1 VDPRQELIKNIYDF
15 LRKND
20 FTVSE
25 PGLYGLVTFDL
36 ICRRGKEKY
45 ILKILYNVNTFSKI
59 GVVPLIKMSAMTDSV
74 ALIIGEKA
82 GNGKLETGVLYF
94 RHGVPILSLESFE
107 DYIEGNAPFVYSA
120 PGGFYVGINGQK
132 MRNLREKN
140 DYSIGYIAQK
150 LGVSRRSV
158 SLYESG
164 SSATID
170 IYLKLES
177 ILKGDISREIDISI
191 SAEPDMP
198 VSPASDFVNE
208 VLGIMTSIG
217 YTSEYISR
225 NPFDGLSFSAES
237 RLIVGTFSDANE
249 NLNRIKAIKKI
260 SDVLE
265 EIPIIVNREGISGKD
280 VYGCRII
287 SFSDLRK
294 VYDIDR
300 FYELLEK

>member
-237 RLIVGTFSDANE
+237 RLMVGTFSDANE

>member
-1 VDPRQELIKNIYDF
+1 MDPRQELIKNIYDF

-237 RLIVGTFSDANE
+237 RLMVGTFSDANE